1 MTVDCRCKPSTM
13 KLHQNYFFLEKWK
26 IRFSIMSYK
35 MDKNGKK
42 IKQNEGWS

>member
-1 MTVDCRCKPSTM
+1 MLTKHHEITPE
-13 KLHQNYFFLEKWK
+13 LFFLEKWK